1 MALLPDNQH
10 QSSSLLS
17 LGLLNFFI
25 YGTTVIFA
33 AFFQLYLQDIGM
45 NKLEIGILISTGPLI
60 SLLAHPFWRL
70 MSDRSRNIRLI
81 LLVMLIGLLAIGHLL
96 FRVDTF
102 QMLYI
107 VVMLVFFFQSPLLSQ
122 SNSLTLGY
130 VTDSNQRFETY
141 RLWGSFGW
149 ATAALAAGITI
160 DATGKNGFSL
170 LFSIMLI
177 LSISS
182 TLILP
187 SSRYTAD
194 MPWISGRE
202 FRQVLKNKYFV
213 LFIVLGLFVAIPNSI
228 NALFMPLFI
237 SDLGGN
243 RLSVGIAVFLS
254 TLLEMAAFV
263 LLNRYLK
270 NKITYLI
277 GTLTIVSILFALRW
291 NLMADATHPTQ
302 IIIIQLLHAITFGGF
317 FYVGTRS
324 IALFLPSSS
333 RAAGQAVYS
342 FMLSGVTGIVAGL
355 LGGFT
360 FQDFGPALM
369 YQMGMMMTL
378 FAAIGF
384 GALWYHFHKNG
395 YPPVVSQ
402 HKS

>member
-1 MALLPDNQH
+1 
-10 QSSSLLS
+10 
-17 LGLLNFFI
+17 
-25 YGTTVIFA
+25 
-33 AFFQLYLQDIGM
+33 M
-45 NKLEIGILISTGPLI
+45 NKLEIGILISAGPLI

-70 MSDRSRNIRLI
+70 MSDRSHNIRVI
-81 LLVMLIGLLAIGHLL
+81 LLVMLIGLLTVGHLL

-130 VTDSNQRFETY
+130 VTDTNRKFETY

-149 ATAALAAGITI
+149 AIAALAAGITI

-170 LFSIMLI
+170 LFSVMLI

-182 TLILP
+182 TLLLP

-194 MPWISGRE
+194 MPWISGKE
-202 FRQVLKNKYFV
+202 FRHVLKNKYFV
-213 LFIVLGLFVAIPNSI
+213 IFIVLGLFVAIPNSI
-228 NALFMPLFI
+228 NALFMPLLI

-277 GTLTIVSILFALRW
+277 GTLTVVSILFALRW
-291 NLMADATHPTQ
+291 NLMADATHPAQ

-342 FMLSGVTGIVAGL
+342 FMLSGVTGIIAGL

-360 FQDFGPALM
+360 FQDFGPVIM

-395 YPPVVSQ
+395 YSPVKTQ